1 MYPISYE
8 ADYEREPNRVTTF
21 FRLILL
27 IPWLIVGYLYVIV
40 GFFSVLAAW
49 FALLFTARYP
59 EGLYNFNAGILR
71 FLTRVSAYASLQTD
85 QFPPFGIGPDPTY
98 PVRLEIAPR
107 AERQS
112 RLKVFFRIFL
122 FIPAYIVQYV
132 VTYVHSLIAVVS
144 WLTIVFRGYQPAGIH
159 NALTF
164 TNGYIAR
171 AEGYLGLLTDTYPP
185 VGAEGPQVGD
195 APPAAIPAS
204 PAAPAVPAPEQQ
216 APPPPPPAPEPPAS

>member
-1 MYPISYE
+1 M
-8 ADYEREPNRVTTF
+8 
-21 FRLILL
+21 
-27 IPWLIVGYLYVIV
+27 
-40 GFFSVLAAW
+40 
-49 FALLFTARYP
+49 
-59 EGLYNFNAGILR
+59 
-71 FLTRVSAYASLQTD
+71 
-85 QFPPFGIGPDPTY
+85 
-98 PVRLEIAPR
+98 
-107 AERQS
+107 
-112 RLKVFFRIFL
+112 
-122 FIPAYIVQYV
+122 

-216 APPPPPPAPEPPAS
+216 APPPPPPTPEPPAS